1 MKIQLLPYKE
11 EYFPL
16 VLKWRDQ
23 PLSVKHNPLMPLN
36 IEKLRAGLLE
46 EGFNL
51 RNLKDFKKFR
61 FFIEANGEVCG
72 SISLKEINLMM
83 NNAEIGYQVG
93 EDFHGRGIMTA
104 ALRILLDR
112 IFEQTELRR
121 IMAFVHDQNVASC
134 RVLEKLGFH
143 KEGLLREHF
152 IINGKPANEFLFALL
167 KSDWSDS
174 GIK

>member
-11 EYFPL
+11 EYVPL
-16 VLKWRDQ
+16 LLRWRNQ

-46 EGFNL
+46 EGFDL
-51 RNLKDFKKFR
+51 HDLKAFKKYR

-83 NNAEIGYQVG
+83 NSAEIGYQVN

-104 ALRILLDR
+104 ALRVLLDR
-112 IFEQTELRR
+112 IFEQTPLRR
-121 IMAFVHDQNVASC
+121 IMAFVHDQNIASC

-152 IINGKPANEFLFALL
+152 IINGKPENEFLFAIL
-167 KSDWSDS
+167 KSDWAQS
-174 GIK
+174 K